1 MKFSMPKRDL
11 TFYIVVAIVLGI
23 LTGVVLNSF
32 KDVWWIQSY
41 LMGGLFELGGRIFLS
56 TLKLLVVPMVFV
68 SLVCGVLSLKE
79 ISQLKR
85 MGLKTMVFYV
95 GTTALAVAFAI
106 LFAVLFDPGEGFKL
120 TSNATFEAKAAPSFV
135 DVIAGIVPSNPIKAM
150 VDAEMLQIIFLA
162 ILFGLALSLVKT
174 KAQKITAIFFEANEI
189 ILKMVFM
196 ILWVAPI
203 GVFCLLAK
211 VFANEGF
218 STIVPLSKYF
228 FTVLFVLFF
237 HFLVVYG
244 GLLKLFTKV
253 PPKVFFQRIQ
263 KVLAFAFSTSSSNAT
278 LPVTLE
284 EAELQLGV
292 ENEVAAFTLPLGATV
307 NMDGTSIMQG
317 VATVFIAQ
325 VYGVDLGIMGYLT
338 VIVMATLASI
348 GTAGVPGV
356 GLVMLTMVFTQVGLP
371 VEGIGLII
379 GVDRLLDM
387 TRTCVNVT
395 GDLVVTCIVAESEGK
410 LHLPAKPTLSA

>member
-1 MKFSMPKRDL
+1 V
-11 TFYIVVAIVLGI
+11 I
-23 LTGVVLNSF
+23 
-32 KDVWWIQSY
+32 
-41 LMGGLFELGGRIFLS
+41 
-56 TLKLLVVPMVFV
+56 
-68 SLVCGVLSLKE
+68 
-79 ISQLKR
+79 
-85 MGLKTMVFYV
+85 
-95 GTTALAVAFAI
+95 VAFAI
-106 LFAVLFDPGEGFKL
+106 FFALLFNPGEGFQL
-120 TSNATFEAKAAPSFV
+120 TASTTFEAKAAPSFV

-162 ILFGLALSLVKT
+162 ILFGLALALVKA
-174 KAQKITAIFFEANEI
+174 KAQKITTVFFEANEV

-325 VYGVDLGIMGYLT
+325 VYGVELGIMGYLT

-410 LHLPAKPTLSA
+410 LHLPDKQNLST

>member
-1 MKFSMPKRDL
+1 MKFSLPKRDL

-23 LTGVVLNSF
+23 LSGIFLNPI
-32 KDVWWIQSY
+32 KDVDWVKIY
-41 LMGGLFELGGRIFLS
+41 LMDGLFELGGRIFLS

-85 MGLKTMVFYV
+85 IGLKTFAWYV
-95 GTTALAVAFAI
+95 ASTALAVTFAVVFAI
-106 LFAVLFDPGEGFKL
+106 LFNPGEGFKL
-120 TSNATFEAKAAPSFV
+120 TANTTFEAKAPPSV
-135 DVIAGIVPSNPIKAM
+135 IDVISAIVPSNPIKAM

-162 ILFGLALSLVKT
+162 ILVGLALSLVKT
-174 KAQKITAIFFEANEI
+174 KAEKLTAIFFEANEV

-218 STIVPLSKYF
+218 ETIVPLSKYF

-237 HFLVVYG
+237 HFFVVYG
-244 GLLKLFTKV
+244 SLIKFFTRISPRLFFT
-253 PPKVFFQRIQ
+253 RIQ

-278 LPVTLE
+278 LPITIE
-284 EAELQLGV
+284 EAEKQLGV
-292 ENEVAAFTLPLGATV
+292 DNEVAAFTLPLGATI

-325 VYGVDLGIMGYLT
+325 VYGIELGLMGYLT
-338 VIVMATLASI
+338 VIGMATLASI

-356 GLVMLTMVFTQVGLP
+356 GLIMLTMVFTQVGLP

-395 GDLVVTCIVAESEGK
+395 GDLAVTCVVAESEGK
-410 LHLPAKPTLSA
+410 LHFPQAKIS

>member
-1 MKFSMPKRDL
+1 MPKRDL
-11 TFYIVVAIVLGI
+11 TFYILVAIVLGI
-23 LTGVVLNSF
+23 LTGIFLNPL
-32 KDVWWIQSY
+32 KEVWWVQTY
-41 LMGGLFELGGRIFLS
+41 LMDGLFELGGRIFLS

-85 MGLKTMVFYV
+85 MGLKTVAFYV
-95 GTTALAVAFAI
+95 ATTALAVTFAI
-106 LFAVLFDPGEGFKL
+106 FFALLFNPGEGFQL
-120 TSNATFEAKAAPSFV
+120 TASTTFEAKAPPSIV
-135 DVIAGIVPSNPIKAM
+135 DVISGIVPSNPIKAM

-174 KAQKITAIFFEANEI
+174 KAQKITTIFFEANEV

-218 STIVPLSKYF
+218 ATIVPLSKYF

-237 HFLVVYG
+237 HFFLIYG
-244 GLLKLFTKV
+244 GLVKLFTKIS
-253 PPKVFFQRIQ
+253 PKVFFTRIQ

-278 LPVTLE
+278 LPITIE

-325 VYGVDLGIMGYLT
+325 VYGIELGIMGYLS
-338 VIVMATLASI
+338 VILMATLASI

-356 GLVMLTMVFTQVGLP
+356 GLIMLTMVFTQVGLP

-395 GDLVVTCIVAESEGK
+395 GDLAITCIVAESEGK
-410 LHLPAKPTLSA
+410 LHLPDKQVLGT